1 MCIIV
6 YKQEGA
12 KLPPYETLKTCYQN
26 NPDGV
31 GFMKRDNNGNITTF
45 KGLLS
50 FDKFYKRVKELDEV
64 NADIA
69 LHFRIATR
77 GGVTSH
83 NCHPFKI
90 KDNAYLMH
98 NGTFTGWG
106 FNEHMSDTEQFAQ
119 LLSRLIDKDATTNAA
134 AVKLTNL
141 ALELGAAL
149 IVDNEGVAMC
159 GEWLEDGGVYY
170 SNRSY
175 IPYDN
180 RYLYTPNESSESPKY
195 EACEV
200 CPYALECEEWGA
212 ACFSEAEASEFIKQ
226 ELQGLA
232 V

>member
-6 YKQEGA
+6 YKQAGA

-31 GFMKRDNNGNITTF
+31 GYMKRDENGYITTF

-50 FDKFYKRVKELDEV
+50 FDKFYKQVKEQDDKT
-64 NADIA
+64 ADIA

-77 GGVTSH
+77 GDVTPH
-83 NCHPFKI
+83 NCHPFRI
-90 KDNAYLMH
+90 KNNAYLMH

-106 FNEHMSDTEQFAQ
+106 FNEQLSDTEQFAQ
-119 LLSRLIDKDATTNAA
+119 LLSRLIDKDATTNTA
-134 AVKLTNL
+134 AVKLANL
-141 ALELGAAL
+141 ALEWGAAL
-149 IVDNEGVAMC
+149 IMDNKGVAMC

-175 IPYDN
+175 IPYGN
-180 RYLYTPNESSESPKY
+180 SYFYTPSETGESLKY
-195 EACEV
+195 GACEA

-212 ACFSEAEASEFIKQ
+212 ACFSESEANEFIKQ
-226 ELQGLA
+226 ELSGLA

>member
-6 YKQEGA
+6 YKQAGT

-31 GFMKRDNNGNITTF
+31 GCMKRDKNGNITTF

-50 FDKFYKRVKELDEV
+50 FDKFYKRVKKLDSI

-77 GGVTSH
+77 GGVTPQ

-90 KDNAYLMH
+90 KNNAYFMH

-106 FNEHMSDTEQFAQ
+106 FDDSESDTAQFSR
-119 LLSRLIDKDATTNAA
+119 LLSRLADNSITDNTA

-141 ALELGAAL
+141 ALEWGAAL
-149 IVDNEGVAMC
+149 IMDNKGVAMC
-159 GEWLEDGGVYY
+159 GEWEEDNGVYY

-175 IPYDN
+175 LPYDN
-180 RYLYTPNESSESPKY
+180 RYFYTPHDLPKY
-195 EACEV
+195 GACEA

-212 ACFSEAEASEFIKQ
+212 ACLSESEANEFIKQ
-226 ELQGLA
+226 ELNGLA